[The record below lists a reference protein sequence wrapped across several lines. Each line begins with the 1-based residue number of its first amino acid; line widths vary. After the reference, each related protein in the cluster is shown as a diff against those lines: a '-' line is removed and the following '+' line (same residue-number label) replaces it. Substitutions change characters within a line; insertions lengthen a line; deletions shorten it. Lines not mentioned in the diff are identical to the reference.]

1 VSAID
6 PSGELRARLVAQAG
20 PVLGPMRASLGVER
34 FLAFTEGHAMLQA
47 MAVMLVISITAA
59 PASEYSDAALE
70 AVRVDAQDVRDAADR
85 WAKLCELLAD
95 QWQAQRQQE
104 TP

>member
-1 VSAID
+1 
-6 PSGELRARLVAQAG
+6 
-20 PVLGPMRASLGVER
+20 
-34 FLAFTEGHAMLQA
+34 
-47 MAVMLVISITAA
+47 
-59 PASEYSDAALE
+59 
-70 AVRVDAQDVRDAADR
+70 VRDAADR